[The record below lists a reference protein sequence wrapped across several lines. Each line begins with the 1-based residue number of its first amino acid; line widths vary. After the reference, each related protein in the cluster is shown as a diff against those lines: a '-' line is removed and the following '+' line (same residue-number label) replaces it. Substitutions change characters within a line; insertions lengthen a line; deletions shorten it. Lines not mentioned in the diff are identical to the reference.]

1 MVERL
6 RAGCACGWE
15 VIGTAD
21 EIVAATMDHAQ
32 RVHNMTATREH
43 ILAKAVAVPANLDPD
58 ASSESGA
65 TSDPGR

>member
-1 MVERL
+1 MDERL

-32 RVHNMTATREH
+32 RIHNMTATAEH
-43 ILAKAVAVPANLDPD
+43 ILAQAVAVPAAVD
-58 ASSESGA
+58 ASA
-65 TSDPGR
+65 DVID